1 MMKRFLK
8 WAGIALVAI
17 TVPAAA
23 LAVWNRE
30 EIARLL
36 AVNSLFDADRIV
48 SNFSQM
54 EDLFLTRDM
63 PLGEVPVLPLLE
75 GQPLTPPQGYDAW
88 TEGRAVTSIVVLD
101 RGEIVLEDY
110 LLGTEP
116 TDRRISWS
124 VAKSYLSVL
133 TGILLAEG
141 AIDSIDDPVTNYVP
155 ELADTAYDQASL
167 RDLLTMSSGVVFDE
181 DYLDPNSDINRMGRV
196 LALGQSMDGFTS
208 GLTET
213 ERAPGLRWSYVS
225 IDTHVI
231 GMVLRGATGRE
242 IPDLLA
248 EKVLAPIGLEETPAY
263 ITDGHGVAFVLGG
276 LLMTTRDYARFG
288 RIIAQDGAGILPA
301 DWIEASTTPQA
312 NTMPGT
318 RQYGYQWW
326 VPADAREGETFAN
339 GIYGQYIYIDRARDI
354 VIAMSAADRGF
365 RRSNAQPGNI
375 EMFRRISDAL
385 MERR

>member
-1 MMKRFLK
+1 MKRFLK
-8 WAGIALVAI
+8 WAGVALIAI

-48 SNFSQM
+48 SNFSEM
-54 EDLFLTRDM
+54 EELFLTRDM
-63 PLGEVPVLPLLE
+63 PLGEAPVLPLLE
-75 GQPLTPPQGYDAW
+75 GPPLTPPDGYETWVQD
-88 TEGRAVTSIVVLD
+88 RAVTSIVVLD
-101 RGEIVLEDY
+101 QGQIVLEDY

-155 ELADTAYDQASL
+155 ELAGTAYDQATL

-208 GLTET
+208 GLTES
-213 ERAPGLRWSYVS
+213 ERAPGIRWNYVS

-301 DWIEASTTPQA
+301 DWIKASTTPQA
-312 NTMPGT
+312 NTMPGA

-326 VPADAREGETFAN
+326 VPADAREGEAFAH
-339 GIYGQYIYIDRARDI
+339 GIYGQYIYIDRSRDI
-354 VIAMSAADRGF
+354 VIAMSAADRQF
-365 RRSNAQPGNI
+365 RWSNVQPGNI
-375 EMFRRISDAL
+375 EMFRRISDTL